1 MGAEELVALGL
12 SLSLSSEHTSKAAA
26 CTPGSRL
33 SPWTASTSTLTLDLY
48 PPELREIKVCFLK
61 PPILWHFVFAAQ
73 AKTLCW
79 QSEWIVEKV
88 SKVPKSEL
96 AYCCC
101 SGAQSCPALCNPMDC
116 GTPGFPVHHQL
127 LELTQTHVHSNSS
140 SVVPFSSY
148 PQSLPASGTFE
159 MSQFFASGGQ
169 SIGASAS
176 ASVLPMNI
184 QDWSPLGWTTLTSLQ
199 SKGLSRVFSNTTVQK
214 HQSFS
219 TQLSLWSNSHIHT
232 WLLEKP

>member
-1 MGAEELVALGL
+1 MGAEELFALAL

-116 GTPGFPVHHQL
+116 GTPGFPVL
-127 LELTQTHVHSNSS
+127 YYLPELTQTHDHWVSDAFQPSHPPSYPSPPAFNLSQNQGLFQWLSS
-140 SVVPFSSY
+140 SHQVAKVLEF
-148 PQSLPASGTFE
+148 
-159 MSQFFASGGQ
+159 QFQ
-169 SIGASAS
+169 
-176 ASVLPMNI
+176 
-184 QDWSPLGWTTLTSLQ
+184 
-199 SKGLSRVFSNTTVQK
+199 
-214 HQSFS
+214 HQSFQWRLR
-219 TQLSLWSNSHIHT
+219 TD
-232 WLLEKP
+232 LL